1 MKKLPYTLRCAQGAA
16 LPVCLLGPVREPLTP
31 SLYANRRKSQVP
43 CAREEGDMLE
53 VLGRIG
59 LGVCLCGYAAIVLW
73 VWGWD
78 KRKDRRERRHGES
91 SDKTG
96 AVQQGNVQGAHSSAS
111 ASAFAVKSRKF
122 CFSGLFSCGVWD
134 RVRPVRRS
142 PSGRRHENPCA
153 HKTRSPAGFVR

>member
-1 MKKLPYTLRCAQGAA
+1 M
-16 LPVCLLGPVREPLTP
+16 EW
-31 SLYANRRKSQVP
+31 
-43 CAREEGDMLE
+43 LE

-96 AVQQGNVQGAHSSAS
+96 AVQQSDVSGAESGAGEEEELLLNVGRNIYTGKYQLYAITSSI
-111 ASAFAVKSRKF
+111 
-122 CFSGLFSCGVWD
+122 
-134 RVRPVRRS
+134 
-142 PSGRRHENPCA
+142 
-153 HKTRSPAGFVR
+153 

>member
-1 MKKLPYTLRCAQGAA
+1 MKRFPPPFRVPSAQLYLSTSWILSGN
-16 LPVCLLGPVREPLTP
+16 LLH
-31 SLYANRRKSQVP
+31 LYYMQTGGKVKCFSAQK
-43 CAREEGDMLE
+43 EGDMLE

-96 AVQQGNVQGAHSSAS
+96 AVQQGNVSGAEGGAS
-111 ASAFAVKSRKF
+111 AVMCEEMALAEIK
-122 CFSGLFSCGVWD
+122 GG
-134 RVRPVRRS
+134 
-142 PSGRRHENPCA
+142 HM
-153 HKTRSPAGFVR
+153 